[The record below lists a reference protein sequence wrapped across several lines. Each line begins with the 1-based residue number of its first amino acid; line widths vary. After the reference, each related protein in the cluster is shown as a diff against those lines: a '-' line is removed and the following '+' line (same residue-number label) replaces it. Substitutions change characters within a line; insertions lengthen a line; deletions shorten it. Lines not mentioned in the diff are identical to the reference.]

1 MSKQRNDQG
10 RSQSGPLTTDELE
23 SLFERGYGLSSHRFI
38 SQAWDLDP
46 DEDPELIA
54 SQIEDEDQVAERL
67 ESLDTVPRAI
77 LSQVAASGG
86 RMRGENLRRDLLLRG
101 FGDTED
107 ILRDLVNQCI
117 LVPIPN
123 PGESE
128 LDIEALIDQDS
139 FLQHD
144 LAVPPLVEHE
154 LNDEAESLGPEAVGT
169 WKGSIETTRDQDLD
183 ALELNLLHL
192 SSLLQQEPLR
202 LNKSGAPNRR
212 SLRRFARGITFPGD
226 RGEAGDELDL
236 NDAIQLDY
244 LTFLLAMALE
254 LGFIEKDEDETVVNG
269 RHEEVRDYFCASEDD
284 RNRRLINAFQNLEY
298 WSEVESLSLAIAQ
311 RHPDYEEHFS
321 LTEPTGESFIG
332 ARGYVLSVLRR
343 SRLKRWTRRE
353 AIVELC
359 SRLDPNY
366 LPRTLENADA
376 GVEDALDYIEAV
388 LDRGLVWLGASEAG
402 ESEDGVEA
410 LRFQGRGAEVIGL
423 KADSDETT
431 SEHEDDGPSPEDEGE
446 GCLVVQPNYEVMLFL
461 DAAPLD
467 VIFHLYHIGER
478 NNLSERVANFQLTAE
493 SVQWGYS
500 HGLDADGVIEL
511 LNDNSHA
518 PVPDTVEFQLR
529 DWERVHQQLK
539 LYADGVLLR
548 HSDADKLDLI
558 LGQLEHDWRGEDIET
573 IRLGPSSVFIPEDDP
588 PGLERVIEQED
599 ALDIDY
605 LGEIPPSLYFVDSL
619 ELMADPLECDLVTLS
634 ELEKIAD
641 KLEEPSSEGSQFYKL
656 SIDAIKARWPDNT
669 LENVVE
675 FLDVRT
681 AGGIPPGQALK
692 LKSLLQEPLHA
703 TLSED
708 VFVVILESKIVADHF
723 GRVPECEMIIE
734 ERVGERAFTV
744 NEEHREELDEILED
758 LKIKASYK

>member
-1 MSKQRNDQG
+1 VSKQRNDQG

-46 DEDPELIA
+46 DAEPERVA
-54 SQIEDEDQVAERL
+54 AQIEDEDQVAERL

-107 ILRDLVNQCI
+107 ILRDLVAQCI

-128 LDIEALIDQDS
+128 LDIEALIDQDN

-144 LAVPPLVEHE
+144 LAVPPLVERE
-154 LNDEAESLGPEAVGT
+154 LHDEAESLGPEAVGT
-169 WKGSIETTRDQDLD
+169 WKGDIETTRPRNLD

-226 RGEAGDELDL
+226 RGEAGDDLDL

-254 LGFIEKDEDETVVNG
+254 MGFIEKNDDETVVNG
-269 RHEEVRDYFCASEDD
+269 RHDEVREFFCADENE
-284 RNRRLINAFQNLEY
+284 RNRYLINAFQGLEY

-321 LTEPTGESFIG
+321 LTESTGEPFIG

-343 SRLKRWTRRE
+343 SRLGRWTRRE

-366 LPRTLENADA
+366 LPRTLSNADTD
-376 GVEDALDYIEAV
+376 VEALDYIEAV
-388 LDRGLVWLGASEAG
+388 LERGLVWLGAIEVG

-423 KADSDETT
+423 KTETEEDED
-431 SEHEDDGPSPEDEGE
+431 EPEEPPSPQAEGE

-478 NNLSERVANFQLTAE
+478 NKLSERVANFQLTAE
-493 SVQWGYS
+493 SVQWGFS

-529 DWERVHQQLK
+529 DWERVHQQLE
-539 LYADGVLLR
+539 LYANGVLLR
-548 HSDADKLDLI
+548 HADADQLDLI

-573 IRLGPSSVFIPEDDP
+573 IRLGQSSVFIPEPDP
-588 PGLERVIEQED
+588 PGLDRVIDQED

-619 ELMADPLECDLVTLS
+619 ELMVDPLECDLVTLS

-656 SIDAIKARWPDNT
+656 SIDAIQARWPENT
-669 LENVVE
+669 LEEIIE
-675 FLDVRT
+675 FLDART

-708 VFVVILESKIVADHF
+708 VLVVMLESKIVADHF

-744 NEEHREELDEILED
+744 KEEHREELDEILED